1 MTAVSVPAAQR
12 LATGLPK
19 WAWLLLL
26 LTVSAVLYYLF
37 AGTAVQPHDP
47 ERPLFQALND
57 LRDWIRDNQDS
68 LIFEIVFGIPRTII
82 DTLVEVLTAI
92 LHGIG
97 WPALVAF
104 AGTIG
109 YVAGGWRI
117 ATLSIAGFLSLGLLG
132 LWDSSVDTLGAIVAA
147 VAISFSLGVP
157 LGILMARNERFR
169 RFLTPIL
176 DVMQIMPT
184 FAYLAP
190 FVLFF
195 GIGPAAAVI
204 VTLIY
209 AMPAAIRI
217 TALGIRRVPVNSVEA
232 GESLGA
238 TSRQLL
244 TKVRLPLARRELGL
258 ALNQTIML
266 ALSMIVITAL
276 IDAPGLGQDI
286 VKALQ
291 KQDVGAMF
299 DAGVAIVILAIVLD
313 RVTEHVSVRMD
324 PRHRGRMA
332 SIDRSVL
339 AVALAISIVAVIVG
353 LATTIGQEFPDAVQI
368 SFRGPVNDFVDWLR
382 TNVSWLTSGFKDA
395 VTNYIINPLQTIFTD
410 SPWWL
415 VMGVVAGLT
424 LLASGVRQAV
434 VGVACLV
441 AIFAIGLWQHSMETL
456 VQVLIATL
464 VTFALGLLLGIAS
477 SRSDG
482 FAKGLRPILDAMQT
496 MPSFV
501 YIVPAFVLFDVG
513 RFTAIF
519 AAIVFAVP
527 PVIRLVDV
535 GLRGVPPAIQEASTA
550 YGATGRQ
557 RLVKVDLPVARP
569 ALQLALNQAVIL
581 VLSMVV
587 VGGLTGGQALGLDV
601 VSGFSQGTLFGVGL
615 AAGIALVLLGIMLD
629 RMTAGSAG
637 RPGAAGH

>member
-1 MTAVSVPAAQR
+1 MTAISMPAAQR
-12 LATGLPK
+12 LATGIPK
-19 WAWLLLL
+19 WGWLLLL
-26 LTVSAVLYYLF
+26 LVASAILYYVF

-47 ERPLFQALND
+47 DKPLFQALND
-57 LRDWIRDNQDS
+57 VRDWISDNQDTVV
-68 LIFEIVFGIPRTII
+68 FQIVFGIPRTII
-82 DTLVEVLTAI
+82 DTLVEVFTEA
-92 LHGIG
+92 LHAVG
-97 WPALVAF
+97 WPALVAI
-104 AGTIG
+104 AATLG

-117 ATLSIAGFLSLGLLG
+117 ATLAIAGFLALGVLG
-132 LWDSSVDTLGAIVAA
+132 LWESSVDTLGAIIAA
-147 VAISFSLGVP
+147 VAISFSIGAP
-157 LGILMARNERFR
+157 LGILMAQSDRFR
-169 RFLTPIL
+169 RVLTPLL

-232 GESLGA
+232 GRSLGA
-238 TSRQLL
+238 TSGQLL
-244 TKVRLPLARRELGL
+244 RSVRLPLARREIGL

-299 DAGVAIVILAIVLD
+299 DAGVAIVILAMVLD
-313 RVTEHVSVRMD
+313 RVTEHVSQRMD
-324 PRHRGRMA
+324 PRHRGQMRP
-332 SIDRSVL
+332 IDRRVLVVMLAISVVVMV
-339 AVALAISIVAVIVG
+339 VALAS
-353 LATTIGQEFPDAVQI
+353 TIGQEFPDAVQF
-368 SFRGPVNDFVDWLR
+368 SFRDWVNGFVDWLR

-395 VTNYIINPLQTIFTD
+395 VTNYLINPLQTIFTE

-415 VMGVVAGLT
+415 VMIVVAGLT
-424 LLASGVRQAV
+424 LLASGLRQAV
-434 VGVACLV
+434 VGVACLA
-441 AIFAIGLWQHSMETL
+441 AILVIGLWQHSMETL
-456 VQVLIATL
+456 VQVLIATI
-464 VTFALGLLLGIAS
+464 VTFALGLALGILSA
-477 SRSDG
+477 RSDG
-482 FAKGLRPILDAMQT
+482 FARVLRPALDAAQT

-513 RFTAIF
+513 RFTAIV
-519 AAIVFAVP
+519 AAVVFSVP
-527 PVIRLVDV
+527 PVIRLVDI
-535 GLRGVPPAIQEASTA
+535 GLRGVPPAIQEASLS
-550 YGATGRQ
+550 YGATGLQ

-629 RMTAGSAG
+629 RMTAGASG
-637 RPGAAGH
+637 RPGAGGH